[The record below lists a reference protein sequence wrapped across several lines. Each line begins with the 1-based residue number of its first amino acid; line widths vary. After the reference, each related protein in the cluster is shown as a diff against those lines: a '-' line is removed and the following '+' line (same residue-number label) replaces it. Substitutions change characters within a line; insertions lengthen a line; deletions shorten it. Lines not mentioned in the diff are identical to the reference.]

1 MPVPSAPAA
10 PGAQS
15 APGVLPATPAPT
27 NLASAAAIGFSV
39 QSALTPET
47 VLAMRSAPWTMM
59 VHPAAL
65 TCRGG
70 RVVPQPIEVSHIP
83 GLNGNGAN
91 AAEHGAGAVARK
103 VAEGWIPVPHDI
115 GLRVKIAA
123 FGQARSGAPLSDYI
137 AEHTATTPTGAT
149 LRGYTDAW
157 TRPRQLGF
165 AMITEFDREGYE
177 AFLDAIGRHLLGEY
191 SAQQLQMA
199 AAPILR
205 EIQDLAASQPTPARL
220 EQLRHRVAQLP
231 EALRPSLT
239 HA

>member
-10 PGAQS
+10 ATANAAAAIPGAAS
-15 APGVLPATPAPT
+15 PT
-27 NLASAAAIGFSV
+27 NLASAAAIGFAA
-39 QSALTPET
+39 QSALAPET
-47 VLAMRSAPWTMM
+47 VLNMRSAPWTMM

-83 GLNGNGAN
+83 GVNGNGAD
-91 AAEHGAGAVARK
+91 AAEHGAGAVSRK
-103 VAEGWIPVPHDI
+103 IAEGWIPVPHDI
-115 GLRVKIAA
+115 GLKVKIAA
-123 FGQARSGAPLSDYI
+123 FGQARAGAPLSDYI
-137 AEHTATTPTGAT
+137 TEHTATLPTGAV

-177 AFLDAIGRHLLGEY
+177 AFLDAVGKHLLGEY
-191 SAQQLQMA
+191 APQQLQMA

-205 EIQDLAASQPTPARL
+205 EIQDLAASQPTPART
-220 EQLRHRVAQLP
+220 EQLRHRIAQLP
-231 EALRPSLT
+231 PELRPSLT
-239 HA
+239 PA